1 VVQLEKKEKIGARG
15 GSHLGRRRQQHSGE
29 EVWTLALR
37 LGKTVAEDDV
47 LVNEMLSGWS
57 QGEKWCGGG
66 ALKAVH
72 STWLGRAVGQT
83 CMGCEHASDS
93 DGTG

>member
-29 EVWTLALR
+29 EVWTLVLR

-66 ALKAVH
+66 GFKGSAQHVA
-72 STWLGRAVGQT
+72 RACSGADAHGV
-83 CMGCEHASDS
+83 
-93 DGTG
+93 